1 MQSTGHDFDS
11 IFPCSA
17 SPSPSQM
24 TGPSFVSSV
33 CAPGAMDELG
43 GKVIQMGESSTNY
56 LYMLLSLFNPSPVVT
71 SNPLLPLSPSITLS
85 FNV

>member
-56 LYMLLSLFNPSPVVT
+56 LYMISLSLFTPSTVVT
-71 SNPLLPLSPSITLS
+71 SNPLTPLFLKY
-85 FNV
+85 NV